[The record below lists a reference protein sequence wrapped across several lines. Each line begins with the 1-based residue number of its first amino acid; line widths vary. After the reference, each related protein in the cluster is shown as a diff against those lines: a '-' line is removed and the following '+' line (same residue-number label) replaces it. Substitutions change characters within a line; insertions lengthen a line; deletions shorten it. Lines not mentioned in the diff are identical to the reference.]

1 MSNNGNSNGNH
12 RIRAGGDVQ
21 QGEQEL
27 LNNNSLSSP
36 ATPALPTSELGEVKT
51 ALGRL
56 YKEFE
61 SFKQSQKTERERDRA
76 ELQAWAQTNLIQNQ
90 LLSKAMATI
99 EMLTVELK
107 DQNLSWKEF
116 EQSNETL
123 KQELTHLLSQSQSI
137 SKSSS
142 TLESLEFKGLKS
154 EISKFKSN
162 WQDLVS
168 HTNRLTTVI
177 QELKNS
183 PPPKPITIEKEV
195 YRSEP
200 IAKYGTVGLFTA
212 LFTLSIFLVFNQ
224 FIPVKISDD
233 IHNYLQRISQRTGY
247 SNVKL
252 QRVERYLGTDPNR
265 KK

>member
-1 MSNNGNSNGNH
+1 MSNNNNGNGNH
-12 RIRAGGDVQ
+12 SNPHSETANLVEG
-21 QGEQEL
+21 
-27 LNNNSLSSP
+27 
-36 ATPALPTSELGEVKT
+36 SELGEVKI

-90 LLSKAMATI
+90 LLSKAMVTI
-99 EMLTVELK
+99 EMLTGELK
-107 DQNLSWKEF
+107 NQNLSSHEY
-116 EQSNETL
+116 EQNNENL
-123 KQELTHLLSQSQSI
+123 RQELTPLLTQLKNMP
-137 SKSSS
+137 KSSA

-154 EISKFKSN
+154 EISQLKSN
-162 WQDLVS
+162 WNDLLI
-168 HTNRLTTVI
+168 HTKNLTTVI

-200 IAKYGTVGLFTA
+200 IGKYGTMGLFTA
-212 LFTLSIFLVFNQ
+212 LFSLSIFFLLNQ

-233 IHNYLQRISQRTGY
+233 FNNYLQAIWQRTGFT
-247 SNVKL
+247 NTKL
-252 QRVERYLGTDPNR
+252 QRVERYLGTDKNR
-265 KK
+265 QK

>member
-1 MSNNGNSNGNH
+1 MQQGK
-12 RIRAGGDVQ
+12 

-36 ATPALPTSELGEVKT
+36 ASPASPATPALSSSELGEVKT

-90 LLSKAMATI
+90 LLSKAMVTI
-99 EMLTVELK
+99 EMLTGELK
-107 DQNLSWKEF
+107 NQNLSCQEF
-116 EQSNETL
+116 EQSNENL
-123 KQELTHLLSQSQSI
+123 RQELTHLLSQSQSI

-154 EISKFKSN
+154 EIQELKSN
-162 WQDLVS
+162 WNNLLI
-168 HTNRLTTVI
+168 HTNKLTTVI

-183 PPPKPITIEKEV
+183 PRPEPITIEKEV

-200 IAKYGTVGLFTA
+200 IGKYGTIGLFTA

-233 IHNYLQRISQRTGY
+233 IHNYLQGIWQRTGY
-247 SNVKL
+247 SNTKL